1 MARTGGVGVMIEQQK
16 LSRVPL
22 EARGRCPWVSAQLH
36 QYVCCDGGLAPAW
49 FGVLMLMVRG
59 ASDALKSADQAA
71 VARVL

>member
-1 MARTGGVGVMIEQQK
+1 MARTGGVGVITETF
-16 LSRVPL
+16 SSPL

-59 ASDALKSADQAA
+59 ASDALKSTDQAA